1 MPDSSLDTTTQRRG
15 VSAIGLAALILATLF
30 AGAAI
35 YILVA
40 EQPARLALEDRS
52 LVLHWQES
60 YPRAARMQAGLAVLA
75 SLAGAFAFWRR
86 RNPLWLAGAALMLA
100 NLPFTLMVIA
110 PVNDTLLALGAEQAR
125 AASRALIER
134 WGALHAVRAGLSV
147 LAIAAF
153 ALAIARGGESQSALR
168 K

>member
-1 MPDSSLDTTTQRRG
+1 MPDSSPDATMQRRG
-15 VSAIGLAALILATLF
+15 VSVAGLVALILATLF

-52 LVLHWQES
+52 LLLQWQES

-75 SLAGAFAFWRR
+75 SLAGALAFWRAR
-86 RNPLWLAGAALMLA
+86 DPFWLIGAALMLA
-100 NLPFTLMVIA
+100 NLPFTLIVIA
-110 PVNDTLLALGAEQAR
+110 PVNDALLALGAEQAG

-147 LAIAAF
+147 LAIATF
-153 ALAIARGGESQSALR
+153 ALALARGEPHSALR

>member
-1 MPDSSLDTTTQRRG
+1 MTCRTSDPAMARLPAG
-15 VSAIGLAALILATLF
+15 AAGLIALILTTLF

-52 LVLHWQES
+52 LLLHWQEG

-75 SLAGAFAFWRR
+75 SLVGALAFWR
-86 RNPLWLAGAALMLA
+86 NHTPLWLVGAALMLA
-100 NLPFTLMVIA
+100 NLPFTLIVIA
-110 PVNDTLLALGAEQAR
+110 PVNDTLLALGVDQAG

-134 WGALHAVRAGLSV
+134 WGWLHAARAALAV
-147 LAIAAF
+147 LAMAT
-153 ALAIARGGESQSALR
+153 LSTAILRAR
-168 K
+168 

>member
-1 MPDSSLDTTTQRRG
+1 MPDTHLE
-15 VSAIGLAALILATLF
+15 AIARKSGASVTGLIALILATLF

-40 EQPARLALEDRS
+40 EQPARLALTDAP
-52 LVLHWQES
+52 LLLQWQES

-75 SLAGAFAFWRR
+75 SLVGALAFWRA
-86 RNPLWLAGAALMLA
+86 RNPLWLVGAVLMLA
-100 NLPFTLMVIA
+100 NLPFTLIVIA
-110 PVNDTLLALGAEQAR
+110 PVNNALLALGAEQAGVV
-125 AASRALIER
+125 SRALIEH

-147 LAIAAF
+147 LATAAF
-153 ALAIARGGESQSALR
+153 ALAIARGSSHSALR

>member
-1 MPDSSLDTTTQRRG
+1 MPDTHLEAIAQKSG
-15 VSAIGLAALILATLF
+15 VSATGLIALILATLF

-40 EQPARLALEDRS
+40 EQPARLALADGP
-52 LVLHWQES
+52 LLQQWQES

-75 SLAGAFAFWRR
+75 SLVGALAFWRAR
-86 RNPLWLAGAALMLA
+86 SALWLVGATLMLA
-100 NLPFTLMVIA
+100 NLPFTLIVIA
-110 PVNDTLLALGAEQAR
+110 PVNNAVLALGAEQAG

-134 WGALHAVRAGLSV
+134 WGSLHAVRAGLSV
-147 LAIAAF
+147 LATAAF
-153 ALAIARGGESQSALR
+153 ALAIARGTPHSALR

>member
-1 MPDSSLDTTTQRRG
+1 MPESSLDTTTQRRG

-52 LVLHWQES
+52 LLLQWQES

-75 SLAGAFAFWRR
+75 SLAGALAFWRAR
-86 RNPLWLAGAALMLA
+86 DPLCLVGAALMLA
-100 NLPFTLMVIA
+100 NLPFTLIVIA
-110 PVNDTLLALGAEQAR
+110 PVNDALLALSAEQA

-153 ALAIARGGESQSALR
+153 ALAVARGGESHSALR

>member
-1 MPDSSLDTTTQRRG
+1 MPESSLDTTTQRRG

-52 LVLHWQES
+52 LLLQWQES

-75 SLAGAFAFWRR
+75 SLAGAVAFWRAR
-86 RNPLWLAGAALMLA
+86 DPFWLVGAALMLA
-100 NLPFTLMVIA
+100 NLPFTLIVIA
-110 PVNDTLLALGAEQAR
+110 PVNEALLPLNAEQA
-125 AASRALIER
+125 ATSRALIER

-147 LAIAAF
+147 LATAALIA
-153 ALAIARGGESQSALR
+153 AIARGELHSALR

>member
-1 MPDSSLDTTTQRRG
+1 MPDSTPDAITERHG
-15 VSAIGLAALILATLF
+15 VSIVGLVALSLATLF

-52 LVLHWQES
+52 LLLQWQES

-75 SLAGAFAFWRR
+75 SLAGALAFWRAR
-86 RNPLWLAGAALMLA
+86 SPLWLVGAALMLA
-100 NLPFTLMVIA
+100 NLPFTLIVIA
-110 PVNDTLLALGAEQAR
+110 PVNDALLALGTEQAG
-125 AASRALIER
+125 AASRSLIER
-134 WGALHAVRAGLSV
+134 WGALHGVRAGLSV
-147 LAIAAF
+147 LATAAF
-153 ALAIARGGESQSALR
+153 ALALARSEPHSALR

>member
-1 MPDSSLDTTTQRRG
+1 MPDSNLTATTQRS
-15 VSAIGLAALILATLF
+15 SASTAGLVALILATLF

-40 EQPARLALEDRS
+40 EQPARLALADAP
-52 LVLHWQES
+52 LLQHWQES

-75 SLAGAFAFWRR
+75 SPVGVLAFWRAW
-86 RNPLWLAGAALMLA
+86 NPLWLVGAALMLA
-100 NLPFTLMVIA
+100 NLPFTLIVIA
-110 PVNDTLLALGAEQAR
+110 PVNNALLALGAEQAG

-134 WGALHAVRAGLSV
+134 WGSLHALRAGLSV
-147 LAIAAF
+147 LAAAAF
-153 ALAIARGGESQSALR
+153 AWALARGSHSALR

>member
-1 MPDSSLDTTTQRRG
+1 MQRPG
-15 VSAIGLAALILATLF
+15 IPAAGLVALSLAALF

-40 EQPARLALEDRS
+40 EQPARLTLEGRAL
-52 LVLHWQES
+52 LLQWQES

-75 SLAGAFAFWRR
+75 SLVGALAFWRA
-86 RNPLWLAGAALMLA
+86 RNPLWLIGAALMLA
-100 NLPFTLMVIA
+100 NLPFTLLVIA
-110 PVNDTLLALGAEQAR
+110 PVNDALLALGAEQAG

-134 WGALHAVRAGLSV
+134 WGTLHSVRAGLSV
-147 LAIAAF
+147 LATAAF
-153 ALAIARGGESQSALR
+153 AWAIARGTPHSALR

>member
-1 MPDSSLDTTTQRRG
+1 MPDTHLE
-15 VSAIGLAALILATLF
+15 AIAQKSNASVTGLVALILATLF

-40 EQPARLALEDRS
+40 EQPARLALADAPLS
-52 LVLHWQES
+52 QHWQES

-75 SLAGAFAFWRR
+75 SLVGALAFWRV
-86 RNPLWLAGAALMLA
+86 RNPLWLVGAALMLA
-100 NLPFTLMVIA
+100 NLPFTLLVIA
-110 PVNDTLLALGAEQAR
+110 PVNDTLLALGAEQAG

-134 WGALHAVRAGLSV
+134 WGTLHAVRAGLSV
-147 LAIAAF
+147 LATAAF
-153 ALAIARGGESQSALR
+153 AWAIARGAPYSALR

>member
-1 MPDSSLDTTTQRRG
+1 MPDSSLDATTQQSS
-15 VSAIGLAALILATLF
+15 VSTIGLVALILATLF

-40 EQPARLALEDRS
+40 EQPARLALTDAP
-52 LVLHWQES
+52 LLLHWQES
-60 YPRAARMQAGLAVLA
+60 YPRGARMQAGLAVLA
-75 SLAGAFAFWRR
+75 SLVGVLAFWRTR
-86 RNPLWLAGAALMLA
+86 GRLWLVGAALMLA
-100 NLPFTLMVIA
+100 NLPFTLIVIA
-110 PVNDTLLALGAEQAR
+110 PVNDALLALGSEQAS

-134 WGALHAVRAGLSV
+134 WGVLHGVRAGLSV

-153 ALAIARGGESQSALR
+153 MLATARGGYHSALR

>member
-1 MPDSSLDTTTQRRG
+1 MPDSSLDATTQQG
-15 VSAIGLAALILATLF
+15 SVSTAGLIALILTTLF
-30 AGAAI
+30 AGAAA
-35 YILVA
+35 YIIVA
-40 EQPARLALEDRS
+40 EQPARLALTDAP
-52 LVLHWQES
+52 LLLQWQES

-75 SLAGAFAFWRR
+75 SLVGVLAFWRG
-86 RNPLWLAGAALMLA
+86 RNPFWLVGAALMIA

-110 PVNDTLLALGAEQAR
+110 PVNDALLVLGAEQAG

-134 WGALHAVRAGLSV
+134 WGSLHAVRAGLSV

-153 ALAIARGGESQSALR
+153 ALAIVRVRPHSALR

>member
-1 MPDSSLDTTTQRRG
+1 MPDSSLDATAPKSG
-15 VSAIGLAALILATLF
+15 ASATGLVALILATLF

-40 EQPARLALEDRS
+40 EQPARLALTDTP
-52 LVLHWQES
+52 LLLHWQES

-75 SLAGAFAFWRR
+75 SLVGVLAFWRAR
-86 RNPLWLAGAALMLA
+86 SPLWLVGGALMLA
-100 NLPFTLMVIA
+100 NLPFTLIVIA
-110 PVNDTLLALGAEQAR
+110 PVNNALLALGTEQAG

-134 WGALHAVRAGLSV
+134 WGSLHAVRAGLSV

-153 ALAIARGGESQSALR
+153 ALAIARGKPHSALR

>member
-1 MPDSSLDTTTQRRG
+1 MPASSLDATAQKSG
-15 VSAIGLAALILATLF
+15 ASATGLVALILATLF

-52 LVLHWQES
+52 LLLQWQES

-75 SLAGAFAFWRR
+75 SLVGTIAYWRAR
-86 RNPLWLAGAALMLA
+86 GRLWLVGATLMLA
-100 NLPFTLMVIA
+100 NLPFTLIVIA
-110 PVNDTLLALGAEQAR
+110 PVNDALLALGSEQAS

-134 WGALHAVRAGLSV
+134 WGVLHGVRAGLSV

-153 ALAIARGGESQSALR
+153 MLATARGGYHSALR

>member
-1 MPDSSLDTTTQRRG
+1 MPDSNLDVIARRHD
-15 VSAIGLAALILATLF
+15 VSAVGLIALILATLF

-40 EQPARLALEDRS
+40 EQPARLALTDAP
-52 LVLHWQES
+52 LLLQWQES

-75 SLAGAFAFWRR
+75 SLVGALAWWRA
-86 RNPLWLAGAALMLA
+86 RNPLWLIGAALMLA
-100 NLPFTLMVIA
+100 NLPFTLQVIA
-110 PVNDTLLALGAEQAR
+110 PVNNALLALGAEQAG

-147 LAIAAF
+147 LATAAF
-153 ALAIARGGESQSALR
+153 ALAIARGRPHSALR

>member
-1 MPDSSLDTTTQRRG
+1 MPDSSPEATTQRRA
-15 VSAIGLAALILATLF
+15 VSTAGLAALILATLF

-40 EQPARLALEDRS
+40 EQPARLALADAPLLR
-52 LVLHWQES
+52 HWQES

-75 SLAGAFAFWRR
+75 SLAGALAFWRTR
-86 RNPLWLAGAALMLA
+86 RSLWLIGAALMLA
-100 NLPFTLMVIA
+100 NLPFTLIVIA
-110 PVNDTLLALGAEQAR
+110 PVNDTLLALGAELAG

-134 WGALHAVRAGLSV
+134 WGALHALRAGLSV
-147 LAIAAF
+147 LALAAF
-153 ALAIARGGESQSALR
+153 ALALAREPHSALR

>member
-1 MPDSSLDTTTQRRG
+1 MPDSNSDAAKHHRG
-15 VSAIGLAALILATLF
+15 VSTVGLVALILATLF

-40 EQPARLALEDRS
+40 EQPARLALTDAS
-52 LVLHWQES
+52 LLRHWQES

-75 SLAGAFAFWRR
+75 SLAGAFAFWRE
-86 RNPLWLAGAALMLA
+86 RNPLWLVGAALMLA
-100 NLPFTLMVIA
+100 NLPFTLIVIA
-110 PVNDTLLALGAEQAR
+110 PVNNTLLALGTDQAG
-125 AASRALIER
+125 AASRALIEH

-147 LAIAAF
+147 LAAAAF
-153 ALAIARGGESQSALR
+153 ALAIARGGLHSALR

>member
-1 MPDSSLDTTTQRRG
+1 MPDTHHDATAQKSG
-15 VSAIGLAALILATLF
+15 ASATGLVALILATLF

-40 EQPARLALEDRS
+40 EQPARLALTDAP
-52 LVLHWQES
+52 LLLHWQES

-75 SLAGAFAFWRR
+75 SLVGAFAFWRTR
-86 RNPLWLAGAALMLA
+86 RSLWLVGAVLMLA
-100 NLPFTLMVIA
+100 NLPFTLIVIA
-110 PVNDTLLALGAEQAR
+110 PVNDALLALGAEQAG

-134 WGALHAVRAGLSV
+134 WGALHAVRAALSV
-147 LAIAAF
+147 LATAAF
-153 ALAIARGGESQSALR
+153 ALALARGTPHSALR